1 MTFKQAIYILIAVFL
16 ICLVALYLTWEMTKK
31 VEIEKA
37 SVLSPW
43 TEVKGAAD
51 VLNLEITPY
60 EEPTSIYKEWKY
72 LRDSLDEKLREKLG
86 LKVNFRVARDY
97 RSAINDAGLGAA
109 DLVILPATA
118 YIEARKDYCVY
129 PLVTPLWSEE
139 SPGNRCVLIARK
151 DSGINSIAD
160 IKGRSFAYSDEKSL
174 CGSLI
179 VHKWMR
185 ENNIVYQG
193 DLKAVKYFP
202 NYDAVI
208 EAINSGGYDVGGV
221 KESVFQKAN
230 LPDMKVI
237 ATSEPVP
244 DFVLVSV
251 FDMEKSVKDQVIQ
264 AMKETDPAALKQI
277 NPHYTGWQDVSD
289 GNYESL
295 RTLVKEIHG
304 LDYALPTPD
313 FCLIKPK
320 CKLAAKK

>member
-1 MTFKQAIYILIAVFL
+1 MTFRQTIYILIAVFL
-16 ICLVALYLTWEMTKK
+16 ICLGAIYLTWEMTKK
-31 VEIEKA
+31 VEIEKPTP
-37 SVLSPW
+37 SPLW
-43 TEVKGAAD
+43 IETKEAAET
-51 VLNLEITPY
+51 LNLEITPY

-72 LRDSLDEKLREKLG
+72 LRDSLNEKLSEKLG
-86 LKVNFRVARDY
+86 LKVNLRVARDY
-97 RSAINDAGLGAA
+97 RSAINDAGLGVA
-109 DLVILPATA
+109 DITILPSTA
-118 YIEARKDYCVY
+118 YVEARKDYCVH

-139 SPGNRCVLIARK
+139 SPGNRCLLIVRK

-179 VHKWMR
+179 VHKWMK
-185 ENNIVYQG
+185 ENNIVYQT

-208 EAINSGGYDVGGV
+208 RAIGSGEYDVGGV

-230 LPDMKVI
+230 LADIKII
-237 ATSEPVP
+237 AFSEPLP
-244 DFVLVSV
+244 DFVLVSA
-251 FDMEKSVKDQVIQ
+251 FDMEKPLVEQIIQ
-264 AMKETDPAALKQI
+264 AMKEIDPVILKQI
-277 NPHYTGWQDVSD
+277 HPDYTGWQDVSD
-289 GNYESL
+289 ENYDSL

-320 CKLAAKK
+320 CKLAAK